1 MDFLQIS
8 GAALLRILS
17 GNVSIVEVVVLD
29 KVSLAQSFED
39 CHKVVLTMKTKLQLS
54 WRNTCADQGQQAP
67 TTDDTKYDVLDIYI
81 ICYSIV
87 E

>member
-54 WRNTCADQGQQAP
+54 
-67 TTDDTKYDVLDIYI
+67 
-81 ICYSIV
+81 
-87 E
+87 